1 MERALVVVDDTD
13 THRDLLAEAG
23 SLAEGVDADLVL
35 FSWVTPEDLH
45 SNAEALEAAGRIEGT
60 NYGEVSGEEVV
71 RGIVDGVAADAFED
85 TPTSYDVAAAVTD
98 TDDLP
103 EAIIDAATSHDC
115 EHIFL
120 VGKRRSPTGK
130 VIFGDI
136 AQQVIL
142 NFDGYV
148 TVTMT

>member
-1 MERALVVVDDTD
+1 MERALVVIDDTD
-13 THRDLLAEAG
+13 THRNLLAEAG
-23 SLAEGVDADLVL
+23 SLAEGANADLVL
-35 FSWVTPEDLH
+35 FSWVTPEDIR

-71 RGIVDGVAADAFED
+71 RGIVDRVAADAFSD
-85 TPTSYDVAAAVTD
+85 TQTSYDVAAAVTD

-103 EAIIDAATSHDC
+103 GAIVDAATGYACD
-115 EHIFL
+115 HIFL